1 MSAERLTAALA
12 DRYRI
17 ERELG
22 AGGMATVYLA
32 FDFKHDRQVALKV
45 LKPELAAVL
54 GAERFVVEIKTTAA
68 LQHPHILPLFDSGT
82 TDSFLY
88 YVMPY
93 IKGETLRDKLSRE
106 TQLGI
111 EEAVRITR
119 EVADALDYAH
129 RHGVIHRDI
138 KPENILLHDGRPM
151 VADFGIALAVSAAA
165 GGRMTETGLS
175 LGTPHYMSPEQATAE
190 KELTNRSDIYSLGCV
205 LYEMLTGN
213 PPHTGASAQQ
223 IIMKIVTEEAAPV
236 TRLRKSV
243 PPNVAAAVAK
253 AVERLP
259 ADRFESAAGFA
270 LALGDPAFHTA
281 TGTAAGAGVAS
292 AARSRR
298 AVVATA
304 ALAALLL
311 AVAVWG
317 WLRPKPALPVI
328 RYGLAL
334 PASQAPV
341 IGSAAPTPAPDG
353 SFLVYLGPGEAGPQ
367 LWMKRRDS
375 YAAVPIPG
383 TTGATSFT
391 LSPDGE
397 WIAFIVAG
405 RLSKLLIR
413 GGTAVP
419 LVSDS
424 VGSVFGLAWLDDG
437 TIIYPS
443 RSAAGLMRV
452 PANGGP
458 PSLAWRVDSMVS
470 MLPSP
475 LPGGH
480 GVVFLSCLPGC
491 PETQLW
497 VLDLKRDSAR
507 LLLRGATPGAFVE
520 TGHLLYTTD
529 QGGLF
534 AVPFD
539 PDRLVLTGTPTPL
552 GEQLAVNSGLQ
563 LFRVSRSGT
572 LVMAVGGSNAVGRT
586 FDLVWV
592 DEKGQQTPV
601 DTTWKFQLTALA
613 NNHGWALSPDGSRL
627 AIGLSTGAGDDIWVK
642 PLPKGAA
649 YRVTFDPQSDDRPRW
664 TSDGRFISFVSVRR
678 PSGLYLHRA
687 DGAGSDSL
695 LTPWGGIID
704 EGVVSPDNQW
714 LVLREGSVGQVA
726 GGRNI
731 TGIRIGRDTAPVP
744 VLATDF
750 DEEAIALSPDGKW
763 MAYQSDET
771 GRTEVFVRPFPN
783 TDAGKAQVSSGGG
796 LAPLWSRDGKAL
808 FYLRTDKNM
817 MAAPVIPGA
826 TIGFGEPAALFRVPD
841 ELLAAEA
848 LYYTPWDVAR
858 DGRFLMARLIGGN
871 ASDTAALV
879 VVENWVEELRAK
891 LKEKR

>member
-1 MSAERLTAALA
+1 VTDTLARLAAALA

-32 FDFKHDRQVALKV
+32 QDLKHDRKVALKV

-82 TDSFLY
+82 ADSFLY

-93 IKGETLRDKLSRE
+93 IQGETLRTKLDRE

-151 VADFGIALAVSAAA
+151 VADFGIALALSAAA

-190 KELTNRSDIYSLGCV
+190 KELTARSDIYSLGCV

-243 PPNVAAAVAK
+243 PPNVAAAVGR

-259 ADRFESAAGFA
+259 ADRFETAAAFA
-270 LALGDPAFHTA
+270 QALGDPGFHTVTDMVA
-281 TGTAAGAGVAS
+281 GQGAGS
-292 AARSRR
+292 PARSRR
-298 AVVATA
+298 AVVA
-304 ALAALLL
+304 LATLAVLLL
-311 AVAVWG
+311 GVAAAG
-317 WLRPKPALPVI
+317 WLRPHPALPVI

-334 PASQAPV
+334 PASEAPV

-353 SFLVYLGPGEAGPQ
+353 SFLVYVGPGDAGPQ

-383 TTGATSFT
+383 TTGAASFT

-397 WIAFIVAG
+397 WIAFTSGG
-405 RLSKLLIR
+405 RLNKLPIG

-437 TIIYPS
+437 TIVYAS
-443 RSAAGLMRV
+443 KSAASLMRV
-452 PANGGP
+452 PTNGGAAA
-458 PSLAWRVDSMVS
+458 LAWRSDSLVS

-475 LPGGH
+475 LPGGR
-480 GVVFLSCLPGC
+480 GVIFLSCRPGC
-491 PETQLW
+491 NEPQLW
-497 VLDLKRDSAR
+497 VLDLKRNSAH
-507 LLLRGATPGAFVE
+507 LLLRGATPGGFVV
-520 TGHLLYTTD
+520 TGHLAYTSD

-563 LFRVSRSGT
+563 LFRISRSGT
-572 LVMAVGGSNAVGRT
+572 LVMAVGGSNAAGRT
-586 FDLVWV
+586 FDMVWV
-592 DEKGQQTPV
+592 DRKGQQTQI
-601 DTTWKFQLTALA
+601 DTSWKFKLTAAA
-613 NNHGWALSPDGSRL
+613 NNHGWALSPDGSRI
-627 AIGLSTGAGDDIWVK
+627 AIGLATGAGDDIWVK

-649 YRVTFDPQSDDRPRW
+649 YRVTFDPQSDVRPRW
-664 TSDGRFISFVSVRR
+664 TADGRFISFIRAT
-678 PSGLYLHRA
+678 GGFYLHRA
-687 DGAGSDSL
+687 DGSGTDSL
-695 LTPWGGIID
+695 VAGASGVVD
-704 EGVVSPDNQW
+704 EGVLAPDNQW

-731 TGIRIGRDTAPVP
+731 SGIRIGKETATLPL
-744 VLATDF
+744 LATDF
-750 DEEAIALSPDGKW
+750 EEEAIALSPDGKW

-783 TDAGKAQVSSGGG
+783 TDAGKTQVSSGGG
-796 LAPLWSRDGKAL
+796 LAPLWSRDGKEL

-817 MAAPVIPGA
+817 MAARVISGA
-826 TIGFGEPAALFRVPD
+826 TIGFAEPVALFRVPD

-858 DGRFLMARLIGGN
+858 DGRFLMARLVGG
-871 ASDTAALV
+871 DPGQTAALV
-879 VVENWVEELRAK
+879 VVENWIEELKAK
-891 LKEKR
+891 VKR